1 MSATS
6 PTIGAH
12 LPEITAPTVDVI
24 AASQFFAPDDIAW
37 ETDAEG
43 GEALAEFAG
52 RACYESWDK
61 PNPSTATNASFL
73 RHIIDVGH
81 LSVLEHGVVTMY
93 FRGVSRTVTHELV
106 RHRHFSY
113 SQLSPR
119 YMPDGEGAYIEPPII
134 ADDPE
139 LHEKFV
145 AATRA
150 AERAYEELLDG
161 LERKLDVA
169 GNHRVP
175 HKRTRQAA
183 HAVLPGSLETRIV
196 VTGNY
201 RAWRHFIAIRGTDQA
216 DNELRAVVIMCLRN
230 LQRVAPH
237 VFSDFVITT
246 LPDGTQLASSPL
258 VTET

>member
-1 MSATS
+1 MTQITS
-6 PTIGAH
+6 PKV
-12 LPEITAPTVDVI
+12 EVI
-24 AASQFFAPDDIAW
+24 AASQFFAPEDIAW
-37 ETDAEG
+37 ETDADG

-61 PNPSTATNASFL
+61 PNPSTATNAGYL

-93 FRGVSRTVTHELV
+93 LTGLSRSVTHELI

-119 YMPDGEGAYIEPPII
+119 YMPTGQGEYVEPSII

-139 LHEKFV
+139 LHAKFV
-145 AATRA
+145 EATEA
-150 AERAYEELLDG
+150 AERAYEALLEG
-161 LERKLDVA
+161 LEQKLTST
-169 GNHRVP
+169 GNQRVP
-175 HKRTRQAA
+175 RKRARQAA

-201 RAWRHFIAIRGTDQA
+201 RAWRHFIAMRGTDQA
-216 DNELRAVVIMCLRN
+216 DAELRDVAIRCLHKLKEVSAN
-230 LQRVAPH
+230 
-237 VFSDFVITT
+237 VFADFVIAT
-246 LPDGTQLASSPL
+246 LPDGTQVASSPL